1 MNKNNYF
8 RKAMALLACALLVTL
23 PLALKASSAETLEQK
38 LATLSSETGEQLY
51 LIGAGLYDITGPA
64 AEVGMMGFAESDQK
78 TEGIYMRL
86 WSRAYIVGDLE
97 KRVVFVS
104 ADLGMIFQSVKQGV
118 VNKITEDPELS
129 EYYGDDN
136 VLLSATHTHSG
147 PGGYSHYFL
156 YNVTTSGFISENYDL
171 IVDGIYQSIKRAHNN
186 LAPGRVFINQGDLYN
201 ASMNRSPLA
210 YANNPEEERAQY
222 ASDVDSTMTLL
233 RLQQHDGTDIG
244 MINWF
249 AVHPTSIGPTNKLI
263 GGDNKGLASYFFEK
277 DAGTDYVSDSTFVAA
292 FAQSNTGDVSP
303 NLWGPADG
311 EHDYERQN
319 IIASRQYEKARSLY
333 DSATESLTGL
343 VDYRHTY
350 LDMSNVYVES
360 AGVTTCPSAMG
371 ASFSAGSTEDN
382 ALSVPLFDEGVTVDS
397 LEWNEE
403 ARDTFLQSFLS
414 GFVAIAWPGTLDED
428 YVECHGKKPIL
439 IPTGVASFDGNP
451 WTPQVVPFQI
461 IQIGQLKIVAAAAEM
476 TTMAGRRLQ
485 KAVTRDTSDVV
496 VIAGLSNTYTSY
508 VTTPEEYNMQH
519 YEGASVHFGP
529 NTLPAYEQVFS
540 GLADALESGSTVD
553 AGPELADLSDDQVTL
568 QTGVVYDDVPW
579 TKNFGD
585 VETQPSDSYSQGDR
599 VTVVFWGGHPK
610 NDPLIGSSY
619 ADVEQLVD
627 GEWTTVLRDLD
638 PATTYHWARDGI
650 AYSKI
655 TVTLD
660 TSAVDR
666 GTYRIRHRGHWKAF
680 LTGVITA
687 YEGVTETFTV
697 N

>member
-1 MNKNNYF
+1 MNKNDSF
-8 RKAMALLACALLVTL
+8 SKAMTSVACALLVAV
-23 PLALKASSAETLEQK
+23 PLVLKAGFAETVEDK
-38 LATLSSETGEQLY
+38 LATLLAQSGEQLY
-51 LIGAGLYDITGPA
+51 LIGTGLYDITGPA
-64 AEVGMMGFAESDQK
+64 AEVGMMGFAESEQK

-86 WSRAYIVGDLE
+86 WSRAYIVGDLD

-118 VNKITEDPELS
+118 INKITADPELS

-147 PGGYSHYFL
+147 PGGYSHHFM

-171 IVDGIYQSIKRAHNN
+171 IVDGIYQSIKQAHNN

-210 YANNPEEERAQY
+210 YANNPEEERALY
-222 ASDVDSTMTLL
+222 ASDVDTTMTLL
-233 RLQQHDGTDIG
+233 RLQQYDGADIG

-249 AVHPTSIGPTNKLI
+249 AVHPTNIGPTNKLI

-277 DAGTDYVSDSTFVAA
+277 DGGTNYATNSTFVAA
-292 FAQSNTGDVSP
+292 FAQSNAGDVSP
-303 NLWGPADG
+303 NLWGPTDG

-319 IIASRQYEKARSLY
+319 VIASRQYEKARSLF
-333 DSATESLTGL
+333 DSAIEPLAGL
-343 VDYRHTY
+343 VDFRHTY
-350 LDMSNVYVES
+350 VDMSNAYVES
-360 AGVTTCPSAMG
+360 EGVTTCPSAMG
-371 ASFSAGSTEDN
+371 ASFSAGSVEDN
-382 ALSVPLFDEGVTVDS
+382 DLSVSLFDEGVTVDS

-414 GFVAIAWPGTLDED
+414 GFVAIAWPDSLDEE

-439 IPTGVASFDGNP
+439 IPTGIATFDGNP

-461 IQIGQLKIVAAAAEM
+461 IQIGQLKIVAAAAEL

-485 KAVTRDTSDVV
+485 KTVIRDTSDVV
-496 VIAGLSNTYTSY
+496 VIAGLSNSYTSY
-508 VTTPEEYNMQH
+508 VTTPEEYNMQY

-540 GLADALESGSTVD
+540 SLADALESGSTVN
-553 AGPELADLSDDQVTL
+553 AGAELADLSDDQITL
-568 QTGVVYDDVPW
+568 QTGVVFDDVPW
-579 TKNFGD
+579 LKNFGD

-599 VTVVFWGGHPK
+599 ITVVFWGGHPK

-627 GEWTTVLRDLD
+627 GEWTTVLQDLD